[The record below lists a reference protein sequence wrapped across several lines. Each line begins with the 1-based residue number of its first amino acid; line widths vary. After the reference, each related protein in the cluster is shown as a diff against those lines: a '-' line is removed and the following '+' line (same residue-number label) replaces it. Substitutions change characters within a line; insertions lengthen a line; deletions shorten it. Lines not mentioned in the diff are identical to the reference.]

1 MSSAPEGR
9 CIASNNLRIRVK
21 ANMLCCLSITKYDQK
36 NHKSVGLILV
46 LKHRLYVWLIIY
58 SHNFFGTVL
67 ELLE

>member
-1 MSSAPEGR
+1 
-9 CIASNNLRIRVK
+9 
-21 ANMLCCLSITKYDQK
+21 MLCCLSITKYDQK